1 MKYEDLPPCT
11 DEQYE
16 QYKKKA
22 SEFMGSTYLYSSM
35 RSSARMA
42 IVDFL
47 AWQDGVQ
54 VPRD

>member
-1 MKYEDLPPCT
+1 MKYKDLPPCT

-22 SEFMGSTYLYSSM
+22 AEFMGSTNLYSSS
-35 RSSARMA
+35 SSAMMA

-47 AWQDGVQ
+47 AWQNGAQ
-54 VPRD
+54 VPRQ